1 MRLIVVVVVK
11 WLKNRLSQTIRQIC
25 LNSLLLYSPTLRAGS
40 STGSSENSTPTAVA
54 IAVKDDEVDSGKAIV
69 NSSKSSQR
77 FIQGFNRLATL
88 LTLMLKT
95 TGSSKVSAPRVFGA
109 DDDEVV
115 GGVVVELMKRSKN
128 RQRPKSLTFGTIY
141 LPKLR
146 S

>member
-1 MRLIVVVVVK
+1 M
-11 WLKNRLSQTIRQIC
+11 
-25 LNSLLLYSPTLRAGS
+25 LLYSPTLRAGS

-77 FIQGFNRLATL
+77 FIQGFNKLATL

-95 TGSSKVSAPRVFGA
+95 TRSSKVLAPRVFGA

-115 GGVVVELMKRSKN
+115 GGVVVELMKRSK
-128 RQRPKSLTFGTIY
+128 KSS
-141 LPKLR
+141 KAKKV
-146 S
+146 